1 MNSICLVVLN
11 KIISHLLVP
20 LYHVVTTGCPDCYD
34 GKVCV
39 EKGSETSCEC
49 PSGTIPHG
57 DGCLAMP
64 HPVFN
69 KRVGQRNDNRNR
81 GKYRSRL
88 FGSGHY
94 GSGHYGD
101 YQKFNHGKGP
111 IENYFEGSGPHGSG
125 SYGSGHHGS
134 GSYGSRPYGNGLY
147 RGGPYVKSPRGSHFH
162 GNARN
167 GGHNHRSGQ
176 LLP

>member
-1 MNSICLVVLN
+1 MNSTCLVVLN

-20 LYHVVTTGCPDCYD
+20 LYHFVTTGCPDCYD
-34 GKVCV
+34 GKVCAV
-39 EKGSETSCEC
+39 KGSETGCEC

-57 DGCLAMP
+57 NGCLAMP

-69 KRVGQRNDNRNR
+69 KRVGPRNDNMNR
-81 GKYRSRL
+81 GKYGSSL

-101 YQKFNHGKGP
+101 YRKFNHGMVP
-111 IENYFEGSGPHGSG
+111 IENYFEGSGPYQGG
-125 SYGSGHHGS
+125 PHGS

-147 RGGPYVKSPRGSHFH
+147 RGGPYVKSSRGGRFH
-162 GNARN
+162 GHARN
-167 GGHNHRSGQ
+167 SGHNHGSGQ
-176 LLP
+176 FLP